1 MNNHQKSDLLEKI
14 LQEKQRK
21 NERVLIKSLSSRGW

>member
-21 NERVLIKSLSSRGW
+21 NERVLIKLAN